1 MLTGNRKKAVFLVLL
16 AALAGL
22 FAAAALFSET
32 SFQVGAFEITAAL
45 IPSLRGE
52 TVIVFP
58 PFGRLRALTHYA
70 PFLLEITLKN
80 VDLGQLRASLQELS
94 AAPAISFLQR
104 ELRDKA
110 AHFLAR
116 QAIISF
122 FCSALLLV
130 VLRRGSRRRL
140 LQGALAGGLLCLLL
154 LALLLGTTLIYPYD
168 ISAFKNPRF
177 EGALAAAPW
186 IIRLAGEA
194 QDTVG
199 ILSEQLEVMA
209 VNLEDLSSRLREI
222 NPPPDSGEIRVL
234 HVSDIHNNPAAFD
247 LIEKVTGAFQINFI
261 VDTGDL
267 TDYGSE
273 IETELAA
280 RLARLPLPYLFL
292 PGNHDSLESIELL
305 RSEGALIIGE
315 ERIEIEGL
323 SIAGL
328 PDPASEQPTAEVPS
342 QDTLLQASLQAGERI
357 FEGERPPDIFA
368 VHNPLMAEPFFGKL
382 PLILCGH
389 THSAG
394 IYFDEDSP
402 TILVN
407 AGTTGASG
415 VRGLLA
421 PHQNPYSAAILYF
434 NPGLDGGME
443 LTAGDLISIE
453 QLQDSFTLQRFFNRR
468 SGS

>member
-1 MLTGNRKKAVFLVLL
+1 MIINKRWAVILVLL

-22 FAAAALFSET
+22 FIAAALFSET
-32 SFQVGAFEITAAL
+32 AFKIGAFEITAAL
-45 IPSLRGE
+45 VPSLHGE

-58 PFGRLRALTHYA
+58 PFGRLRALTHYP

-80 VDLGQLRASLQELS
+80 VELGQLPASLQELS
-94 AAPAISFLQR
+94 DSPAISLLQR
-104 ELRDKA
+104 EFREKA
-110 AHFLAR
+110 AHFFIR
-116 QAIISF
+116 QALISII
-122 FCSALLLV
+122 CSALLLIF
-130 VLRRGSRRRL
+130 LLRGSRRRL
-140 LQGALAGGLLCLLL
+140 LRSALAGGLLCLLL
-154 LALLLGTTLIYPYD
+154 LALLLGATLICPYD
-168 ISAFKNPRF
+168 VNAFTNPRF

-194 QDTVG
+194 QDTVS

-209 VNLEDLSSRLREI
+209 VNLEELSGRLSEI

-247 LIEKVTGAFQINFI
+247 LIEKVSSAFQIDLI

-273 IETELAA
+273 IETELAG
-280 RLARLPLPYLFL
+280 RLARMPLPYLFL

-305 RSEGALIIGE
+305 RSEGALIIE
-315 ERIEIEGL
+315 SEPVEVKGL
-323 SIAGL
+323 NIAGL
-328 PDPASEQPTAEVPS
+328 PDPASAGPSAEVAAKS
-342 QDTLLQASLQAGERI
+342 LLFQAGLQARERMP
-357 FEGERPPDIFA
+357 EEERPPHIFA
-368 VHNPLMAEPFFGKL
+368 VHNPLMAEPFFGKM

-394 IYFDEDSP
+394 IHFDEDSP

-421 PHQNPYSAAILYF
+421 PHKNPYSAVILYF
-434 NPGLDGGME
+434 NPGPDGGME
-443 LTAGDLISIE
+443 LAAADLISIE
-453 QLQDSFTLQRFFNRR
+453 QLQDSFTLQRFYNRR
-468 SGS
+468 TGS

>member
-1 MLTGNRKKAVFLVLL
+1 MKSNKKILILLVILS
-16 AALAGL
+16 ALAGL
-22 FAAAALFSET
+22 FIAAALFSET
-32 SFQVGAFEITAAL
+32 SFEIGAFKMTAAL
-45 IPSLRGE
+45 VPSLQGE

-58 PFGRLRALTHYA
+58 PFGKLRALTHHP

-80 VDLGQLRASLQELS
+80 VELELLPASLKELS
-94 AAPAISFLQR
+94 ASPAISFLQKEFR
-104 ELRDKA
+104 EKM
-110 AHFLAR
+110 AHFFLR
-116 QAIISF
+116 QALISF
-122 FCSALLLV
+122 FCSALILIILL
-130 VLRRGSRRRL
+130 RSDRRRL
-140 LQGALAGGLLCLLL
+140 LRSALAGGLLCLLL
-154 LALLLGTTLIYPYD
+154 LALLLGATLIYPYD
-168 ISAFKNPRF
+168 IGAFNNPRY

-194 QDTVG
+194 QDTVSA
-199 ILSEQLEVMA
+199 LSEQLEVMA
-209 VNLEDLSSRLREI
+209 VNLEDLSSRLHEI
-222 NPPPDSGEIRVL
+222 NPPPDSGEIRAL

-247 LIEKVTGAFQINFI
+247 LIEKVCDAFQIDLI

-305 RSEGALIIGE
+305 RSEGALIIE
-315 ERIEIEGL
+315 ANPVEIKGL
-323 SIAGL
+323 RIAGL
-328 PDPASEQPTAEVPS
+328 PDPASTEPS
-342 QDTLLQASLQAGERI
+342 AKVAPEDSLRQASLQASEKI
-357 FEGERPPDIFA
+357 LESERPPDIFA
-368 VHNPLMAEPFFGKL
+368 LHNPLMAEPFLGKL

-394 IYFDEDSP
+394 IYFDEESP

-421 PHQNPYSAAILYF
+421 PHKNPYSAVILYF
-434 NPGLDGGME
+434 NPGSDGGME
-443 LTAGDLISIE
+443 LAAADLISIE
-453 QLQDSFTLQRFFNRR
+453 QLQDSFTLQRFYNRLP
-468 SGS
+468 GS